1 MEALFNIIAFYVEND
16 YIFLILLY
24 IAIYRTTYILSI
36 SVIYHCS
43 YIFFIIIQICLRVAS
58 AN

>member
-1 MEALFNIIAFYVEND
+1 MEALFNVIAFYVEMII
-16 YIFLILLY
+16 YISNF
-24 IAIYRTTYILSI
+24 AIYYVHTTYILSI

-43 YIFFIIIQICLRVAS
+43 YIFFIIIQICLRAAS